1 MPTNPGA
8 PLMLRIGMLEDKL
21 QALTITV
28 DAILAKQKAVPFSA
42 AAGAQQPKPTG
53 ATEKKGGKNA

>member
-1 MPTNPGA
+1 
-8 PLMLRIGMLEDKL
+8 MLRIGMLEDKL